1 MLDEAWS
8 KFAQHISDLG
18 RALPN
23 PPFPQSQRDTTDGY
37 RYLTRLMVVGLQWA
51 VEFGDPDF
59 PAFYRHDDDVT
70 KWGGPNVDNTYLRAR
85 VDARNDYRIS
95 GTKGTAYGFLISECE
110 GDMQLE
116 QYGVYDEIWDD
127 QLTTDDDGLFELL
140 VSIERPAGYNGNWL
154 RLHPNAGNITVRA
167 YYNDWAREATPPTV
181 RIERIGGE
189 GLSPPPLSPAEMERR
204 IDEASDWI
212 VKSFHYWNRYVDNA
226 YRRVGPNVLIP
237 PGAAQGGAKD
247 IAYGFGFFRLADDE
261 AFVIEGEP
269 PHAWFWN
276 VMLYNLGWM
285 ESLDFA
291 NRITSLNGH
300 QLQVDDDGRYRIVIA
315 HRDAGVANWL
325 DTTGLHEGM
334 IATRYIRT
342 STVPPQSAKLV
353 KLEQVRDVLPPST
366 PSMTEDQRRAQI
378 AVRQAHVATCFRH

>member
-1 MLDEAWS
+1 MLEEAWARFS
-8 KFAQHISDLG
+8 QHIGELG

-23 PPFPQSQRDTTDGY
+23 PPFPQSERETTDGY
-37 RYLTRLMVVGLQWA
+37 RYLTRLMVIGLQWA
-51 VEFGDPDF
+51 VEFGDPDV

-85 VDARNDYRIS
+85 VRADNSYRIV
-95 GTKGTAYGFLISECE
+95 GTRGSAHGFLISECE

-127 QLTTDDDGLFELL
+127 QLTTDGDGTFELI
-140 VSIERPAGYNGNWL
+140 VSSERPSGCNGNWL
-154 RLHPNAGNITVRA
+154 RLHPDAGNITVRV
-167 YYNDWAREATPPTV
+167 YFNDWSRETPPAV

-189 GLSPPPLSPAEMERR
+189 GLSPPSLTPTEMARR
-204 IDEASDWI
+204 IDEASEWI
-212 VKSFHYWNRYVDNA
+212 VKSFHYWNRYVDDA
-226 YRRVGPNVLIP
+226 HRRVGSNVLIA

-247 IAYGFGFFRLADDE
+247 IAYGAGFFRLDHDE

-269 PHAWFWN
+269 PNAWFWN
-276 VMLYNLGWM
+276 IMLYNLGWM

-291 NRITSLNGH
+291 NRVTSLNGH
-300 QLQVDDDGRYRIVIA
+300 QVQIDDDGFYRVVIA
-315 HRDAGVANWL
+315 HRDPGVPNWL

-342 STVPPQSAKLV
+342 SNVPPQTGQLV
-353 KLEQVRDVLPPST
+353 KFDQIRDVVATST
-366 PSMTEDQRRAQI
+366 PAMTPEERRAQI
-378 AVRQAHVATCFRH
+378 AIRQAHVATRFRH

>member
-1 MLDEAWS
+1 MLDEAWR
-8 KFAQHISDLG
+8 KFAQHISELG
-18 RALPN
+18 RALPD
-23 PPFPQSQRDTTDGY
+23 PPFPQSERETTDGY
-37 RYLTRLMVVGLQWA
+37 RYLTRLMVIGLQWA

-85 VDARNDYRIS
+85 VRAGNSYRIIGQRGGS
-95 GTKGTAYGFLISECE
+95 HGFLISECE

-127 QLTTDDDGLFELL
+127 QLATDENGNFELI
-140 VSIERPAGYNGNWL
+140 VSSERPPGHEGNWIH
-154 RLHPNAGNITVRA
+154 LHPNAGNITVRA
-167 YYNDWAREATPPTV
+167 YYNDWSRESPPTV

-189 GLSPPPLSPAEMERR
+189 GLSPSPLTPHEMARR

-212 VKSFHYWNRYVDNA
+212 VRSFHYWNRYVDTA
-226 YRRVGPNVLIP
+226 YRKVGANVVIA

-247 IAYGFGFFRLADDE
+247 IAYGFGFFRLAEDE

-269 PHAWFWN
+269 PNAWFWN

-291 NRITSLNGH
+291 NRLTSLNGH
-300 QLQVDDDGRYRIVIA
+300 QMQIDDDGRYRIVIA
-315 HRDAGVANWL
+315 HHDPGVPNWL

-334 IATRYIRT
+334 LATRYIRT
-342 STVPPQSAKLV
+342 SDVPPQSGQLV
-353 KLEQVRDVLPPST
+353 KFDQIREALASST
-366 PSMTEDQRRAQI
+366 PTMTIDERRAQI
-378 AVRQAHVATCFRH
+378 AIRQAHVAMRFRH

>member
-1 MLDEAWS
+1 MLDDAWQT
-8 KFAQHISDLG
+8 FARQIGELG
-18 RALPN
+18 RALPD
-23 PPFPQSQRDTTDGY
+23 PPFPQNERDTTDGY

-51 VEFGDPDF
+51 IEFGDPDF

-85 VDARNDYRIS
+85 VRSDNAYRIV
-95 GTKGTAYGFLISECE
+95 GTRGTAHGFLISECE

-127 QLTTDDDGLFELL
+127 QLVAAADGSFELI
-140 VSIERPAGYNGNWL
+140 VSAERPKGYAGNWL
-154 RLHPNAGNITVRA
+154 YLNPGAGNITVRA
-167 YYNDWAREATPPTV
+167 YYNDWSRETAPPI

-189 GLSPPPLSPAEMERR
+189 GLSPPSLTPDEMVRR
-204 IDEASDWI
+204 LDEAREWI
-212 VKSFHYWNRYVDNA
+212 VTSFHYWNAYVDKS
-226 YRRVGPNVLIP
+226 YRRVGPNVLIA

-247 IAYGFGFFRLADDE
+247 IAYGFGFFRLDEDE

-269 PHAWFWN
+269 PDAWFWN

-300 QLQVDDDGRYRIVIA
+300 QMQIDDDGRYRIVIA
-315 HRDAGVANWL
+315 HQDPGVPNWL
-325 DTTGLHEGM
+325 DTTGLREGM

-342 STVPPQSAKLV
+342 ANVPAQTGQLV
-353 KLEQVRDVLPPST
+353 KLGDVRQVVGSIT
-366 PSMTEDQRRAQI
+366 PAMTAEQRRAQI
-378 AVRQAHVATCFRH
+378 AVRQAHVATRFRH